1 MNIAYPK
8 KILLLLPRHAVASK
22 EIGSRRHYAF
32 SEDFLSLCMDKKH
45 IIQAENEA
53 CERLLK
59 YARNGSEKAVIE
71 KEIAE
76 VKIALD
82 LMP

>member
-1 MNIAYPK
+1 
-8 KILLLLPRHAVASK
+8 
-22 EIGSRRHYAF
+22 
-32 SEDFLSLCMDKKH
+32 MDKKY
-45 IIQAENEA
+45 IIQAEIEA

-59 YARNGSEKAVIE
+59 YARNGCEKAVLE